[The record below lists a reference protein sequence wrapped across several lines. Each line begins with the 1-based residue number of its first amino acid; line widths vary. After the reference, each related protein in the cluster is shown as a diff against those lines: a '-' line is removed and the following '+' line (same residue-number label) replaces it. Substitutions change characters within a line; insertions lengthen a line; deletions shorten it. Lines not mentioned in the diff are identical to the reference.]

1 MKFKLSNS
9 FFIGGMIY
17 LALLMSGCSAEQ
29 IKSLQSVPSAFGE
42 SNRINVVADQDL
54 WDGEVGDTFRFYYA
68 SPFLLLP
75 QPEPIFDLRH
85 FTPIKLSSEPLRKE
99 LRTYIFLADLNDE
112 DSPTTRLLK
121 SDIGEEN
128 LRRAKEDPK
137 FNTTIGRDKWAKG
150 QLLIYSFAY
159 GQELLIHNIKKNF
172 PALMKK
178 IKAADRKQM
187 ESAVYVTGSDYKIE
201 ELIKTKFNAE
211 MRIPKD
217 YFVAVEDSN
226 SLWLRLEG
234 KKYSSNMIIHKLKY
248 TDQSQ
253 LSKEGLKELRDSLGK
268 LYITTEIDGAYMR
281 TNDKDLPIFT
291 KNINLNGNFALEA
304 RGIWDI
310 VNDYM
315 GGPFLSYIVQKK
327 DTDQLLFIDGFI
339 YAPGQ
344 EKRDYMQHLEMVIS
358 SLKF

>member
-1 MKFKLSNS
+1 MKVIMSNS
-9 FFIGGMIY
+9 LFVGLMIWV
-17 LALLMSGCSAEQ
+17 ALLISGCSAEQ
-29 IKSLQSVPSAFGE
+29 IKSLQAVPMAFGE
-42 SNRINVVADQDL
+42 NNRINIVADQEL

-121 SDIGEEN
+121 SDIGAEN
-128 LRRAKEDPK
+128 FRRAKEDPK
-137 FNTTIGRDKWAKG
+137 YNTTIGRDKWAKG
-150 QLLIYSFAY
+150 QLLIYSFAF
-159 GQELLIHNIKKNF
+159 GQNLLIHNIKKNF

-178 IKAADRKQM
+178 IKEADRKQM
-187 ESAVYVTGSDYKIE
+187 ESTVYVIGSDYKIE
-201 ELIKTKFNAE
+201 DKIKTKFNAE

-234 KKYSSNMIIHKLKY
+234 KKYSSNLIIHQLKY
-248 TDQSQ
+248 TDRSQ
-253 LSKEGLKELRDSLGK
+253 LTKEGLKMIRDSLGK

-291 KNINLNGNFALEA
+291 KNIELNGNYALEA

-315 GGPFLSYIVQKK
+315 GGPFLSYMVHKK
-327 DTDQLLFIDGFI
+327 GTDQLLFIDGFI
-339 YAPGQ
+339 YAPGK